1 MSSIISALGL
11 ARGQRWHRG
20 MGHSETH
27 ARPSTQAPSGWLR
40 GNGRIGRQVAV
51 QRPRALRSSRSWKSS
66 ATDTEGDLLAY
77 NLLLNTKSFTG
88 PFPFYLMQV
97 EIIYSLYK
105 KHTLCLTPLLSARRG
120 DIKGAGVYIECK
132 ALKLGMSHKCSHVC
146 APKEWNLQN

>member
-1 MSSIISALGL
+1 MGGSAAMAESAARWQSKGL
-11 ARGQRWHRG
+11 EPCAHP
-20 MGHSETH
+20 E
-27 ARPSTQAPSGWLR
+27 AE
-40 GNGRIGRQVAV
+40 
-51 QRPRALRSSRSWKSS
+51 KSS

-77 NLLLNTKSFTG
+77 NLLLNTKSLTG

-146 APKEWNLQN
+146 APKE